1 MLTLTPVDESLDRV
15 RMGLERRVASLGGR
29 VGDHLAEY
37 IGRPGKMLR
46 ARYALLLGGALGVKP
61 ETSEKV
67 GRAIELV
74 HNASLLHDDCI
85 DEALMR
91 RGVPTPN
98 ARFGDRTGILLGD
111 LAFTEGMAEA
121 VAVSPKAVAD
131 LVASVG
137 EMTVGEIQEE
147 YLCGSLNVSCEGYY
161 GVAVRKT
168 AALFDWAGRV
178 LSDQSPL
185 EHSREIPPRL
195 GRSAGILLQIID
207 DIHDYTLDKETAG
220 KDPGQDFANG
230 RLTLPAIL
238 AMDDHRTRSDFLKI
252 WQQRAT
258 DPSAFDQAFRLL
270 KENGHLDGARNV
282 ARDIMEGMKPM
293 VASLPEKYG
302 AGQLRG
308 FMDLLFRREF

>member
-1 MLTLTPVDESLDRV
+1 MLALLTVEESLDRV
-15 RMGLERRVASLGGR
+15 RTGLERRVASLGGR

-37 IGRPGKMLR
+37 VGRPGKMLR
-46 ARYALLLGGALGVKP
+46 ARYTLLLGAALGVKP

-67 GRAIELV
+67 ARAIELV

-91 RGVPTPN
+91 RGVLTPN

-111 LAFTEGMAEA
+111 LAFTQGMAEA
-121 VAVSPKAVAD
+121 VAVSPQAVAD
-131 LVASVG
+131 LVESVG

-147 YLCGSLNVSCEGYY
+147 YLCGSLNVSLEGYY

-178 LSDQSPL
+178 LSDSSPL
-185 EHSREIPPRL
+185 EHPRENPPTL

-238 AMDDHRTRSDFLKI
+238 ALDDEKTRPAFLEVWNNRVK
-252 WQQRAT
+252 
-258 DPSAFDQAFRLL
+258 DPKSFDKALALL
-270 KENGHLDGARNV
+270 KESGHLEGAREK
-282 ARDIMEGMKPM
+282 AREIMERLLPLVEALPVNSAAAQMKT
-293 VASLPEKYG
+293 
-302 AGQLRG
+302 
-308 FMDLLFRREF
+308 FMELLFRREF